1 MCISQSWRARDL
13 GSQDG
18 KGMGMSVNRPQ
29 QFPFSVVLPLGQVEL
44 LMMLE
49 HLREQGLGVTESTLA
64 LLASRQA
71 NDSER

>member
-1 MCISQSWRARDL
+1 
-13 GSQDG
+13 
-18 KGMGMSVNRPQ
+18 MGMSVNRPQ

-49 HLREQGLGVTESTLA
+49 HLREQGLGVTESKLA

>member
-18 KGMGMSVNRPQ
+18 KGMGMSVNCPQ

-49 HLREQGLGVTESTLA
+49 HLREQGLSVTESKLA

-71 NDSER
+71 HDSER